1 MEILSRW
8 QLPGR
13 KCLKVALSHVIE
25 AQYPAAVDRYVNL
38 GQFYDVEAAK
48 ACRSEVVAHS
58 DACHAAYARA
68 FRRLKAAHQV
78 ECDAMEQVRLN
89 KVKAERRTRG
99 IIARELRKKK
109 NGRVGKTTLRFLGS
123 VTYKGHICFFD
134 TVEELCS
141 KVYVLTDHYHL
152 AGGMIERFHQAAVA
166 SGHDVIACPCPEDT
180 KTLRH
185 LLIPDL
191 GLAFVTSDD
200 QETYTGQAY
209 RRIRVDS
216 MAEIASRSQLRFS
229 LRMAAMLREE
239 AVQALQE
246 AKKFHDAL
254 EAVYNPYV
262 DFDGVHALAEQET
275 ARILSY
281 LKQE

>member
-1 MEILSRW
+1 M
-8 QLPGR
+8 
-13 KCLKVALSHVIE
+13 IE

-38 GQFYDVEAAK
+38 GQFYDIEAAK
-48 ACRSEVVAHS
+48 ACRSEVIAHS

-89 KVKAERRTRG
+89 KVKAERRARG
-99 IIARELRKKK
+99 IIARELRKK

-152 AGGMIERFHQAAVA
+152 AGGMIERFHQAALA
-166 SGHDVIACPCPEDT
+166 SGHDVIACPSPEDP

-200 QETYTGQAY
+200 QEPYTGQVY

-216 MAEIASRSQLRFS
+216 MAEITSRSQLRFS
-229 LRMAAMLREE
+229 LRMVELLREE
-239 AVQALQE
+239 AIQALRE
-246 AKKFHDAL
+246 AKKSHDAL

-262 DFDGVHALAEQET
+262 DFDGVHALAGQEA

-281 LKQE
+281 LERE